1 MSKKIKKAILSLSDK
16 SEIKLIL
23 NTLKKYRV
31 NVISSGGTSKEIKKL
46 ENINVLI
53 ISVDS
58 DVCFYPE
65 EQVEFEN
72 LLKENGIKTSVKV
85 INSTKGHDCFL
96 LEPELF
102 ENEFQ
107 NFI

>member
-1 MSKKIKKAILSLSDK
+1 MMHQGEKFIQRFTPEAYNSIIKGWQNFYID
-16 SEIKLIL
+16 
-23 NTLKKYRV
+23 T
-31 NVISSGGTSKEIKKL
+31 KEIKKL

-102 ENEFQ
+102 EKEFQ

>member
-1 MSKKIKKAILSLSDK
+1 
-16 SEIKLIL
+16 
-23 NTLKKYRV
+23 
-31 NVISSGGTSKEIKKL
+31 
-46 ENINVLI
+46 LI

-72 LLKENGIKTSVKV
+72 LLKENDIKTTLKV
-85 INSTKGHDCFL
+85 INSIKGHDCFL

-102 ENEFQ
+102 KKEFQ